1 MMSSFNF
8 SCLFI
13 FHVPDF
19 QDLAGTVDVELKF
32 KTYPNST
39 TSITTSSTV
48 STTTEKFDIRGRG
61 RQGQLTIR
69 SNAVGSNWRF
79 GTLRLDVQ
87 PDGGR

>member
-1 MMSSFNF
+1 M
-8 SCLFI
+8 
-13 FHVPDF
+13 
-19 QDLAGTVDVELKF
+19 
-32 KTYPNST
+32 
-39 TSITTSSTV
+39 